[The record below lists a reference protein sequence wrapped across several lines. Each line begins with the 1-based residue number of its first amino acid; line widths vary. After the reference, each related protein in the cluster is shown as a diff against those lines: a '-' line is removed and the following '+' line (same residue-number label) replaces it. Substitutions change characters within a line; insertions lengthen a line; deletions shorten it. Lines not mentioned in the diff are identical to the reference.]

1 MFKCSSQKY
10 FISNEHAKAKF
21 ISLLGIDDG
30 LNFLLEM
37 DLIVTIW
44 CCFLSGYRR
53 WRSLS
58 KCGDSVV
65 PLFGTEHHTKRTHDI
80 LCHVKRKIQ
89 KHISDILGH
98 LKQKIHKNIKK
109 NKFSTKRTHEILCH
123 IKRKYTKTS
132 SVTNEHMSLCVTPR
146 TPPKKE
152 NTQIQVS

>member
-21 ISLLGIDDG
+21 ISLLGIADG

-37 DLIVTIW
+37 DFIVTIW

-89 KHISDILGH
+89 KHISDILCQF
-98 LKQKIHKNIKK
+98 KQKIHKNIKK
-109 NKFSTKRTHEILCH
+109 
-123 IKRKYTKTS
+123 TS
-132 SVTNEHMSLCVTPR
+132 STPNEHMTFCATS
-146 TPPKKE
+146 KE
-152 NTQIQVS
+152 KYKNTSSAPNKHM